1 MNFRSCRGFIS
12 FKESIWSESSWG
24 ESMNGMDSPIQAFFG
39 SPASSWE
46 RLSPSSGN
54 VRLWDPCDWQV
65 RFPLEER
72 QERCCLT
79 QPPPLAHFSVQHL
92 NGQAVSAQACS
103 PTQQQPLMPPS
114 PWNSGFRHE
123 RMFALFWLFSYS
135 DWRNWEGKEKHTWKE
150 TINAYKNHPA
160 FYFGCLHYVL
170 DWFVQ
175 GQNQA
180 TFALCIGKMS
190 TVTGFSHAW

>member
-54 VRLWDPCDWQV
+54 VRLRDPCDWQV

-79 QPPPLAHFSVQHL
+79 RPPPLAHFSVQQL

-103 PTQQQPLMPPS
+103 PTQQQPLMPP
-114 PWNSGFRHE
+114 PLLE
-123 RMFALFWLFSYS
+123 TLALGM
-135 DWRNWEGKEKHTWKE
+135 R
-150 TINAYKNHPA
+150 
-160 FYFGCLHYVL
+160 GCLHY
-170 DWFVQ
+170 F
-175 GQNQA
+175 GFFP
-180 TFALCIGKMS
+180 TRTEGTGKEKRNIL
-190 TVTGFSHAW
+190 GKRQ